1 MSSLSLARG
10 EKPKVFVAP
19 KRPSSLVM
27 QREAAEKAVSAKA
40 KKTTKKSE
48 E

>member
-1 MSSLSLARG
+1 MSTLSLQRG
-10 EKPKVFVAP
+10 EQPREIIEPKH
-19 KRPSSLVM
+19 KSTLTL

>member
-27 QREAAEKAVSAKA
+27 QREAAEKAAKTAA
-40 KKTTKKSE
+40 KKEAKKESK
-48 E
+48 